1 MSSSSPFTITAL
13 ILAGGQGSRLGG
25 RDKGLM
31 PWQGKP
37 VAERLAELLRP
48 FCDELLIS
56 CNRNQSDY
64 GRWAD
69 RLVGDAVPDY
79 PGPLA
84 GILAGLRHCQ
94 GTHLLVVPCDLPRLE
109 PPVLEA
115 LLLKALAT
123 PQQPCLTRT
132 GGDWQPLVCVLPA
145 SALPEL
151 EAFWEGGGRAPLR
164 WLLGQEHSI
173 LQLPAGDPRLVNA
186 NHMADW
192 AAGQGG

>member
-1 MSSSSPFTITAL
+1 MSYIGPFTITAL

-37 VAERLAELLRP
+37 VAARLAELLRP

-56 CNRNQSDY
+56 CNRNQSEY

-84 GILAGLRHCQ
+84 GILAGLRHCR

-109 PPVLEA
+109 SSVLEE
-115 LLLKALAT
+115 LLRKALAT
-123 PQQPCLTRT
+123 PQRPCLTRT
-132 GGDWQPLVCVLPA
+132 GGDWQPLVSVLPG

-151 EAFWEGGGRAPLR
+151 EAFWEQGGRAPLR
-164 WLLGQEHSI
+164 WLLTQPHSI
-173 LQLPAGDPRLVNA
+173 LQLPAKDQRLANA